1 MIALAA
7 SFYYVMHFPV
17 NSYINLAVMGLFV
30 IGLVWSLTAFKFSP
44 GENKSI
50 KDYFSE
56 GFKTFIVA
64 TLLIVVYTV
73 VFNKMN
79 PQILDER
86 LKENERLAALQG
98 DHTPMDIE
106 NNTKQIR
113 NNFTSMTIATTTIP
127 YLILGSVV
135 SLIAGVAF
143 SQSNKQ

>member
-7 SFYYVMHFPV
+7 SLYYIMHFPV

-30 IGLVWSLTAFKFSP
+30 VGLVWSLTAFKFSP

-113 NNFTSMTIATTTIP
+113 NNFTAMTIATTTIP